1 MLYQFVRNIKL
12 WEMGNVHI
20 HIPMW
25 ENLNLGNQFG
35 GKYGEMVKGIDRC
48 CGCVLK

>member
-25 ENLNLGNQFG
+25 ENLNLGKQLGANM
-35 GKYGEMVKGIDRC
+35 GKWLRGLTDVAGAC
-48 CGCVLK
+48 